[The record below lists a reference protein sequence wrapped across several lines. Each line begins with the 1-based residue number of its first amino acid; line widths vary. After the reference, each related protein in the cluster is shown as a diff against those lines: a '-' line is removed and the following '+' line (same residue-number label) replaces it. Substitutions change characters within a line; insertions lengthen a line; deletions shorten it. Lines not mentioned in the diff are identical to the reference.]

1 MSKVM
6 TLSKYSIINLTNY
19 LETTIKKM
27 DTSDNEFLYIES
39 YIDSDGIRRV
49 KLKTDSGISSVTTTY
64 NKEKGDVLESCVKV
78 NLYAFYKVIKYADD
92 LINLEIYDDKLIVSS
107 YYSEY
112 DEYDQL
118 EVELTISEK
127 YSYTETG
134 ISMPV
139 DVKTFTLS
147 VLQRHYIS
155 SHLDITEDIENLNIS
170 RKSGVLYFTTYK
182 NGVSTT
188 LRVKD
193 IEVDTEL
200 DDFSFDIHSYFIRLV
215 FTSGAF
221 TDVKFYISN
230 NELIFS
236 MGDYDCKLPISL
248 GVDEYSI
255 PEDMDD
261 DSYNKYMVVE
271 GDTWISFST
280 LITRLSM
287 GLDNAYVTISYV
299 DDHHCDYVLS
309 SPGYN
314 VSMRNQ
320 AAMLSKDSVTYD
332 ARLLHA
338 LTKDFNVDAFS
349 VYTKGD
355 ELLIKIEDGAVV
367 KFITYNHSEYIK
379 DAPKTWKVF

>member
-215 FTSGAF
+215 F
-221 TDVKFYISN
+221 
-230 NELIFS
+230 
-236 MGDYDCKLPISL
+236 
-248 GVDEYSI
+248 
-255 PEDMDD
+255 
-261 DSYNKYMVVE
+261 
-271 GDTWISFST
+271 
-280 LITRLSM
+280 
-287 GLDNAYVTISYV
+287 
-299 DDHHCDYVLS
+299 
-309 SPGYN
+309 
-314 VSMRNQ
+314 
-320 AAMLSKDSVTYD
+320 
-332 ARLLHA
+332 
-338 LTKDFNVDAFS
+338 NVDAFS